1 MNTMSFGAED
11 GKLLVPVDLAG
22 IGWLRLRCDATGPVQ
37 SQALGRRGGI
47 LSFFSGGLQMTR
59 IDGDWLEAFDEA
71 MLGFFAI
78 DHADA
83 GMDQCLLECY
93 SDLPAREAAL
103 AFGKDY
109 ELCRVDAFWP
119 PPRLVLSS

>member
-1 MNTMSFGAED
+1 MGNRLFLLIWRGLVGRVYGATQLAWFSRRPWDGLAASSLAYRED
-11 GKLLVPVDLAG
+11 YM
-22 IGWLRLRCDATGPVQ
+22 
-37 SQALGRRGGI
+37 
-47 LSFFSGGLQMTR
+47 MTR

-83 GMDQCLLECY
+83 GLDLCLLECY
-93 SDLPAREAAL
+93 SDLPATEAAL
-103 AFGKDY
+103 AFGEDY
-109 ELCRVDAFWP
+109 ELCRVDTFWP